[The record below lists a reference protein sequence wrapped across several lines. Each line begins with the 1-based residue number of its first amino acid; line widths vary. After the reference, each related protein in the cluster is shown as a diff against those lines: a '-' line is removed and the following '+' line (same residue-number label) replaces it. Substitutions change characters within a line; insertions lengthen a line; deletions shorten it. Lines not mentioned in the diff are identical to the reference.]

1 MSQVKFKFEKPL
13 GKYKAGVTVSMD
25 ESTAKGLSS
34 YGKYTKEEKKQEAQP
49 GK

>member
-1 MSQVKFKFEKPL
+1 MSKVKFKFEKPL
-13 GKYKAGVTVSMD
+13 GNYKAGVTVLMD

-34 YGKYTKEEKKQEAQP
+34 YGKYTKEEKKQEAET